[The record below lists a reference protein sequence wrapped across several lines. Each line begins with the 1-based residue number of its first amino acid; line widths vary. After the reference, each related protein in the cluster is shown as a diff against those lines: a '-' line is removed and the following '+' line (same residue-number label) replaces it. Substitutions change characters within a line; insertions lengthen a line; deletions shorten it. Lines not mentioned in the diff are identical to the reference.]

1 MDRIEKDM
9 PTFPRLSPKSL
20 RKTAGN
26 IMREIAGGEIMGVF
40 LAHGQPVKS
49 DDLAE
54 QYSNRPYGK
63 VFGHLEV
70 MHKRLQPLWD
80 AVPDPFPLDKA
91 KTRNGGSN
99 ISVGKIDAIK
109 NLTAEGKTPEEIAE
123 ALNVS
128 VATVYRRR
136 K

>member
-1 MDRIEKDM
+1 
-9 PTFPRLSPKSL
+9 
-20 RKTAGN
+20 
-26 IMREIAGGEIMGVF
+26 MGVF
-40 LAHGQPVKS
+40 LAHGQPVKT

-54 QYSNRPYGK
+54 QYSNRPSGK
-63 VFGHLEV
+63 VFEHLDV
-70 MHKRLQPLWD
+70 MRKRLQPLWEE
-80 AVPDPFPLDKA
+80 VPDPVPLDKA

-109 NLTAEGKTPEEIAE
+109 KLTAEGKTPDEIAE
-123 ALNVS
+123 ALNIS